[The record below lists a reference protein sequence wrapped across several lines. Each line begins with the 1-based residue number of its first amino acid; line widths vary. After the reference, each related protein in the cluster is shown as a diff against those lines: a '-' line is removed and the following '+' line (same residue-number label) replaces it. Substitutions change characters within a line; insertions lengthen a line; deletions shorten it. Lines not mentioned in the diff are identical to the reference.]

1 MKAKGEKLKSVFK
14 PTKKKVVIIVLIL
27 ILVIGG
33 ISYFNAKAKAA
44 MAAAE
49 PMYNTASVERK
60 DLKKEVSVNGTIG
73 SADKKSVEA
82 DITNVEVTAVNVKVG
97 DYVKAGDVICTFD
110 STSIDNKMENTKES
124 ANIAEQK
131 SNQAISDAQKSYNNA
146 VADKNTNASRNAQ
159 AVTDTYNGYQT
170 AIAQRDGANIELQ
183 AAQQNYDANIEQA
196 KADLA
201 TAQGKVETAQSVYN
215 TDNSA
220 ANNQALEAANVELS
234 TAQARVD
241 ELTKAVSDAQAKLSE
256 MQTNLNTKEAAYKD
270 AVQKQQD
277 TAVTD
282 DRTVAQQ
289 DSALDSAKL
298 DAQSVNSGEV
308 AQTID
313 DLQKQKDACT
323 VVAPID
329 GTITSLKVEVGEIY
343 KGNEIAVIQNEEEL
357 LVNATVDQY
366 TISDITEGM
375 NTIIKT
381 DTTGDLE
388 MQGTLSFVSPVPKS
402 DIDSNG
408 KTTVTTDYEIQ
419 ADFAEQNERLRL
431 GMNAKTTILIAE
443 AKNVLSVPGS
453 CIQTDGDRK
462 FVTVLVDEATGETKD
477 IDVTTGLE
485 TDYDVEVKGKG
496 LEEGMQVIIPD
507 ASAEIGTETEDA
519 IYG

>member
-170 AIAQRDGANIELQ
+170 AIAERDGANIAYQQ
-183 AAQQNYDANIEQA
+183 AQANTSARETDYNNI
-196 KADLA
+196 LNTPGA
-201 TAQGKVETAQSVYN
+201 TAEEIDTALKAYQQAQADETAAY
-215 TDNSA
+215 TTLD
-220 ANNQALEAANVELS
+220 
-234 TAQARVD
+234 TAQAKV
-241 ELTKAVSDAQAKLSE
+241 V
-256 MQTNLNTKEAAYKD
+256 TKEAEYKN
-270 AVQKQQD
+270 AVQQQQD

-282 DRTVAQQ
+282 DRLVAQQ

>member
-97 DYVKAGDVICTFD
+97 DHVKAGDVICTFD

-131 SNQAISDAQKSYNNA
+131 SNQAISNAQASYNNA

-170 AIAQRDGANIELQ
+170 AIAERDGANIAYQQ
-183 AAQQNYDANIEQA
+183 AQANTSARETDYNNI
-196 KADLA
+196 LNTPGA
-201 TAQGKVETAQSVYN
+201 TAEEIDTALKAYQQAQADETAAY
-215 TDNSA
+215 TTLD
-220 ANNQALEAANVELS
+220 
-234 TAQARVD
+234 TAQAKV
-241 ELTKAVSDAQAKLSE
+241 V
-256 MQTNLNTKEAAYKD
+256 TKEAEYKN
-270 AVQKQQD
+270 AVQQQQD

-282 DRTVAQQ
+282 DRLVAQQ

-375 NTIIKT
+375 NTIIMT